1 MARKTKEQAEATRK
15 GILDAAVRIFAI
27 KGVARTSLDDIA
39 REAGVTRGAIYW
51 HFANKI
57 DLLNTLWDQ
66 VLLFY
71 APLAEASENP
81 DEPDPLGK
89 LKALYLS
96 FFIGMVEDQRQ
107 QQLFRLLFDDSD
119 RSKDTEAM
127 RLRHMLIRRERMQGI
142 QNTLNNAKAKGQVP
156 PDFDVR
162 LGAISVLVYIY
173 GLIAHW
179 IMTPDLFDIQQD
191 VPDLIEALVQMLRS
205 GFTGSGFT
213 GAGCIG
219 SVRPGL

>member
-1 MARKTKEQAEATRK
+1 MARKTKEEAQETRNA
-15 GILDAAVRIFAI
+15 ILEAAVRVFAI

-51 HFANKI
+51 HFANKT

-96 FFIGMVEDQRQ
+96 FFTGMVEDQRQ

-119 RSKDTEAM
+119 RSKDTEAI
-127 RLRHMLIRRERMQGI
+127 RLRHAQIRRERLQGI
-142 QNTLNNAKAKGQVP
+142 QNTLNNAKARGQLP
-156 PDFDVR
+156 PEFDVR

-173 GLIAHW
+173 GLIANW
-179 IMTPDLFDIQQD
+179 IMTPEMFDIRRD
-191 VPDLIEALVQMLRS
+191 VPDLIEGMVQMLRS
-205 GFTGSGFT
+205 SFTGGEK
-213 GAGCIG
+213 AG
-219 SVRPGL
+219 L

>member
-1 MARKTKEQAEATRK
+1 MARKTKEEAQETRSA
-15 GILDAAVRIFAI
+15 ILEAAVRIFAI

-51 HFANKI
+51 HFANKT

-96 FFIGMVEDQRQ
+96 FFTGMVEDQRQ

-119 RSKDTEAM
+119 RSKDTEAIRTRHTQIRWE
-127 RLRHMLIRRERMQGI
+127 RLQGI
-142 QNTLNNAKAKGQVP
+142 QNTLNNAKARGQLP
-156 PDFDVR
+156 PEFDVR

-173 GLIAHW
+173 GLIANW
-179 IMTPDLFDIQQD
+179 IMTPEMFDIRRD
-191 VPDLIEALVQMLRS
+191 VPDLIEGMVQMLRS
-205 GFTGSGFT
+205 GFTGGEK
-213 GAGCIG
+213 AG
-219 SVRPGL
+219 L

>member
-1 MARKTKEQAEATRK
+1 MARKTKEEAQETRSA
-15 GILDAAVRIFAI
+15 ILEAAVRIFAI

-51 HFANKI
+51 HFANKT

-96 FFIGMVEDQRQ
+96 FFTGMVEDQRQ

-119 RSKDTEAM
+119 RSKDTEAIRTRHTQI
-127 RLRHMLIRRERMQGI
+127 RLERLQGI
-142 QNTLNNAKAKGQVP
+142 QNTLNNAKARGQLP
-156 PDFDVR
+156 PEFDVR

-173 GLIAHW
+173 GLIANW
-179 IMTPDLFDIQQD
+179 IMTPEMFDIRRD
-191 VPDLIEALVQMLRS
+191 VPDLIEGMVQMLRS
-205 GFTGSGFT
+205 GFTGGEK
-213 GAGCIG
+213 AG
-219 SVRPGL
+219 L

>member
-1 MARKTKEQAEATRK
+1 MARKTKEEAQETRNA
-15 GILDAAVRIFAI
+15 ILEAAVRVFAI

-51 HFANKI
+51 HFANKT

-71 APLAEASENP
+71 APLAEASESP

-96 FFIGMVEDQRQ
+96 FFNGMVENQRQ

-119 RSKDTEAM
+119 RSKDTEAIRM
-127 RLRHMLIRRERMQGI
+127 RHAQIRRERMQGI
-142 QNTLNNAKAKGQVP
+142 QNTLTNAKAKGQLP
-156 PDFDVR
+156 PNFDVR
-162 LGAISVLVYIY
+162 LGATSVLVYIY
-173 GLIAHW
+173 GLIANW
-179 IMTPDLFDIQQD
+179 IMTPELVDIKQD
-191 VPDLIEALVQMLRS
+191 VPHLIEGMVQMLRS
-205 GFTGSGFT
+205 GFASGE
-213 GAGCIG
+213 
-219 SVRPGL
+219 

>member
-1 MARKTKEQAEATRK
+1 MARKTKEEAQETRSA
-15 GILDAAVRIFAI
+15 ILEAAVRVFAI

-51 HFANKI
+51 HFANKT

-119 RSKDTEAM
+119 RSKDTEVI
-127 RLRHMLIRRERMQGI
+127 RVRHAQIRRERLQGI
-142 QNTLNNAKAKGQVP
+142 QNTLNNAKAKGQLP
-156 PDFDVR
+156 SEFDVR

-173 GLIAHW
+173 GLIANW
-179 IMTPDLFDIQQD
+179 IMTPELFDIRRD
-191 VPDLIEALVQMLRS
+191 VPDLIEGMVQMLRS
-205 GFTGSGFT
+205 GF
-213 GAGCIG
+213 AGG
-219 SVRPGL
+219 EKAVL

>member
-1 MARKTKEQAEATRK
+1 MARKTKEEAQETRSA
-15 GILDAAVRIFAI
+15 ILEAAVRIFAI
-27 KGVARTSLDDIA
+27 KSVARTSLDDIA

-51 HFANKI
+51 HFANKT

-96 FFIGMVEDQRQ
+96 FFTGMVEDQRQ

-119 RSKDTEAM
+119 RSKDTEAIRTRHTQI
-127 RLRHMLIRRERMQGI
+127 RLERLQGI
-142 QNTLNNAKAKGQVP
+142 QNTLNNAKARGQLP
-156 PDFDVR
+156 PEFDVR

-173 GLIAHW
+173 GLIANW
-179 IMTPDLFDIQQD
+179 IMTPEMFDIRRD
-191 VPDLIEALVQMLRS
+191 VPDLIEGMVQMLRS
-205 GFTGSGFT
+205 GLTGGEK
-213 GAGCIG
+213 AG
-219 SVRPGL
+219 L

>member
-1 MARKTKEQAEATRK
+1 MARKTKEEAQETRNT
-15 GILDAAVRIFAI
+15 ILEAAVRVFAI
-27 KGVARTSLDDIA
+27 KGVARSSLDDIA

-51 HFANKI
+51 HFANKT

-119 RSKDTEAM
+119 RSKDTEAI
-127 RLRHMLIRRERMQGI
+127 RTRHAQIRRERVQGI
-142 QNTLNNAKAKGQVP
+142 QNTLINAKARGQLP
-156 PDFDVR
+156 PEFDVR

-173 GLIAHW
+173 GLIANW
-179 IMTPDLFDIQQD
+179 IMTPDLFDIRRD
-191 VPDLIEALVQMLRS
+191 VPHLIEGMVQMLRA
-205 GFTGSGFT
+205 GFVDGNQ
-213 GAGCIG
+213 AD
-219 SVRPGL
+219 L

>member
-1 MARKTKEQAEATRK
+1 MARKTKEEAQETK
-15 GILDAAVRIFAI
+15 SAILDAAVRIFAV

-51 HFANKI
+51 HFANKV

-71 APLAEASENP
+71 APLAQASEDP

-89 LKALYLS
+89 MKTLYVS
-96 FFIGMVEDQRQ
+96 FFTGMVEDPRQ

-119 RSKDTEAM
+119 RSKDTEVI
-127 RLRHMLIRRERMQGI
+127 RQRHVQCRQERFLGI
-142 QNTLNNAKAKGQVP
+142 QTVLGHARDRGQLP

-162 LGAISVLVYIY
+162 LGAVSVLAFIH
-173 GLIAHW
+173 GLIANW
-179 IMTPDLFDIQQD
+179 IMTPELFDIKLEA
-191 VPDLIEALVQMLRS
+191 PRLIEGLLRMLR
-205 GFTGSGFT
+205 TGIPAEGRNS
-213 GAGCIG
+213 
-219 SVRPGL
+219 L

>member
-1 MARKTKEQAEATRK
+1 MARKTKEEAQETRSA
-15 GILDAAVRIFAI
+15 ILEAAVRIFAI

-51 HFANKI
+51 HFANKT

-96 FFIGMVEDQRQ
+96 FFTGMVEDQRQ

-119 RSKDTEAM
+119 RSKDTEAI
-127 RLRHMLIRRERMQGI
+127 RLRHAQIRRERLQGI
-142 QNTLNNAKAKGQVP
+142 QNTLNNAKARDQLP
-156 PDFDVR
+156 PEFDVR

-173 GLIAHW
+173 GLIANW
-179 IMTPDLFDIQQD
+179 IMTPDLIDIKQD
-191 VPDLIEALVQMLRS
+191 IPHLIEGMVQMLRT
-205 GFTGSGFT
+205 GFVGSEQ
-213 GAGCIG
+213 AG
-219 SVRPGL
+219 L